1 MAGTAKVGQ
10 TNVSVHTEA
19 DSASETAGREA
30 DFLRLMRQFE
40 PALWRLVQVYTPK
53 PADRDDL
60 FQEIALA
67 LWRALPRFRGES
79 SERTWLYRIAHN
91 VALSGQVRRSKQD
104 KRTSPVEPAM
114 DWPSGQP
121 HPEQQALDQE
131 RRALLVALVVALPPA
146 DRQILLL
153 HLEGLSD
160 AEVGEISGLSP
171 GAVATRLSRVRS
183 RIGEKF
189 RAMGVAR

>member
-1 MAGTAKVGQ
+1 MAGPAKAGQ
-10 TNVSVHTEA
+10 AISPVQTSEGAATEG
-19 DSASETAGREA
+19 AGHEA
-30 DFLRLMRQFE
+30 RFLRLMRQFE
-40 PALWRLVQVYTPK
+40 AALWRLVQVYAAR

-91 VALSGQVRRSKQD
+91 VALSNQVRRNRHD
-104 KRTSPVEPAM
+104 KRSSPDELAA
-114 DWPSGQP
+114 DWPSARP
-121 HPEQQALDQE
+121 HPEQQALDHE
-131 RRALLVALVVALPPA
+131 RRELLVALIGALPPV
-146 DRQILLL
+146 DCQVLLL
-153 HLEGLSD
+153 HLEGLTD

-171 GAVATRLSRVRS
+171 GAVATRLSRARA
-183 RIGEKF
+183 RIGEKL